1 MAIRVKANALI
12 AMAVVA
18 TLAAGTAS
26 AETRTSKEE
35 GTGVGVGAVI
45 GAVAGGPVGMIV
57 GAAAGAWLGDSI
69 HKDKMRV
76 SSLSATLADTETQLG
91 KLEQTVGQ
99 LQNERQKTDSELT
112 RLRAIA
118 KPELLSLL
126 QTGIEM
132 DLLFRTD
139 EYVLSDTTGTRLQQL
154 AMTLATM
161 PDVRVQLDG
170 FADERGDAEYNRNL
184 SVRRADHVRDVLI
197 GAGVTPSRIKVEAHG
212 ESPAIDSRIDSYA
225 LERRVSLTLYV
236 EDSPSFASNPN
247 QH

>member
-1 MAIRVKANALI
+1 MANRVRSTAIIAL
-12 AMAVVA
+12 AVVA
-18 TLAAGTAS
+18 ASATATAS

-69 HKDKMRV
+69 HQDKKKV
-76 SSLSATLADTETQLG
+76 SSLSASLGNAEMQLG
-91 KLEQTVGQ
+91 DLEQTVVA
-99 LQNERQKTDSELT
+99 LQNDRQKSDSELT

-118 KPELLSLL
+118 KPELLSLM
-126 QTGIEM
+126 QSGIEM

-139 EYVLSDTTGTRLQQL
+139 EHVLADSTGTRLQQL
-154 AMTLATM
+154 ASTLATR

-184 SVRRADHVRDVLI
+184 STRRAEHVRDVLI
-197 GAGVTPSRIKVEAHG
+197 SAGVTPSRISIAAHG
-212 ESPAIDSRIDSYA
+212 ESPAADSNIDSYA

-236 EDSPSFASNPN
+236 EDNPSFASNPN
-247 QH
+247 